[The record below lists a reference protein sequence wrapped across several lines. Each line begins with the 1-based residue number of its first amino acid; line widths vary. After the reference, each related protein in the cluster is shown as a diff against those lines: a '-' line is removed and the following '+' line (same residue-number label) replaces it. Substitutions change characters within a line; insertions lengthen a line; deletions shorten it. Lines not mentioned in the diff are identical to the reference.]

1 MKTLHYDDMIC
12 TDSESRIPTII
23 PYFQSRLPPTR
34 SHTALTHLP
43 NDLTVS
49 LIEHLQLTPLLRQYR
64 ITLIFEAFAIQEGL
78 TPSIL
83 RTRKER
89 WEVVER

>member
-1 MKTLHYDDMIC
+1 MIC

-23 PYFQSRLPPTR
+23 PYFQSRLPP
-34 SHTALTHLP
+34 SLTALTHLP

-49 LIEHLQLTPLLRQYR
+49 PIDHLQLTPLLRQHC
-64 ITLIFEAFAIQEGL
+64 ITLIFEALAIQKGL